1 MKLARGAHLTYCTN
15 IHPGESWPDVRKV
28 LDTHVVDVKKRVS
41 PSAPFGV
48 GLRLSAHAAEAL
60 ASPGALEDLKA
71 LLAKHDLYVFT
82 INGFPYGQF
91 HGTRV
96 KEKVYEPDWRA
107 DARVAY
113 TDRLATLLA
122 ALLPDGV
129 EGSVSTVPGGFSK
142 SIPDDAERARVAD
155 GVARHA
161 AHLAAL
167 RAETGK
173 VVRLALEPE
182 PWCML
187 ETAADAV
194 AFFEQHLFPRADAEV
209 LREHVGVCFDA
220 CHSAVAFEDPKHAL
234 DSLKSAGIRIPKM
247 QVTAALEAPSLMAR
261 AALKRFA
268 DEVYLHQVVER
279 GGDKLHRY
287 LDLPDAMAH
296 GGPGA
301 WRVHFHVPVFM
312 EAFGALRSTQPHV
325 RALLELSR
333 AGDVTQH
340 FEVETYTWD
349 VIPEA
354 DRPGSAVEAISRE
367 LAWVEEHLR
376 T

>member
-1 MKLARGAHLTYCTN
+1 MRLAGGAHLTYCTN

-28 LDTHVVDVKKRVS
+28 LDTHVVEVKKRVS
-41 PSAPFGV
+41 PNAPFGV

-60 ASPGALEDLKA
+60 ASPAALEDLKA

-142 SIPDDAERARVAD
+142 SVAGDAEKARVAE
-155 GVARHA
+155 GLARHA

-167 RAETGK
+167 RDEAGK

-194 AFFEQHLFPRADAEV
+194 AFFERHLFSRADAEL

-220 CHSAVAFEDPKHAL
+220 CHSAVAFEDPKGAL
-234 DSLKSAGIRIPKM
+234 DSLKAAGIRIPKM
-247 QVTAALEAPSLMAR
+247 QVTAALEAPSATAR

-279 GGDKLHRY
+279 GGDELLRY
-287 LDLPDAMAH
+287 LDLPDAMAR
-296 GGPGA
+296 GGAGT

-325 RALLELSR
+325 RALLDLSR
-333 AGDVTQH
+333 GGEVTQH

-354 DRPGSAVEAISRE
+354 DRPGSAVEAIARE
-367 LAWVEEHLR
+367 LSWVRELLP
-376 T
+376 